1 MTVVARIAAS
11 CLVVVTG
18 HAYAAEPRAGVGSA
32 QISGYAIDD
41 IRYELES
48 DNSSQLA
55 AVSFRIEPGDAASV
69 TVRLGGTGLP
79 DYRCSASAGRVR
91 CVTPAV
97 AVGSIDILTVV
108 AVS

>member
-1 MTVVARIAAS
+1 MSAARIAAC
-11 CLVVVTG
+11 CLVAVTG
-18 HAYAAEPRAGVGSA
+18 HAYAAEPRAGAGSA

-41 IRYELES
+41 IRYELEA

-55 AVSFRIEPGDAASV
+55 AVSFRIQPEGAATV
-69 TVRLGGTGLP
+69 TVRLGAIASP
-79 DYRCSASAGRVR
+79 DYPCAAAEGRIR

-97 AVGSIDILTVV
+97 AVGSIDALTVV

>member
-1 MTVVARIAAS
+1 VRLAAC

-18 HAYAAEPRAGVGSA
+18 HAYAAEARAGGGSA

-41 IRYELES
+41 IRYELEP

-55 AVSFRIEPGDAASV
+55 AVSFRIEPGDASRV
-69 TVRLGGTGLP
+69 TVRLGEIGSP
-79 DYRCSASAGRVR
+79 DYRCAASEARIR
-91 CVTPAV
+91 CLTPAV

>member
-32 QISGYAIDD
+32 QIGGYAIDD

-55 AVSFRIEPGDAASV
+55 AVSFRIEPGDASRV
-69 TVRLGGTGLP
+69 TVRIRGIGSP
-79 DYRCSASAGRVR
+79 DYRCAAFEGRIR
-91 CVTPAV
+91 CLTPAV

>member
-1 MTVVARIAAS
+1 MSAARIAAC
-11 CLVVVTG
+11 CLVAVTG
-18 HAYAAEPRAGVGSA
+18 HAYAAEPRAGAGSA

-55 AVSFRIEPGDAASV
+55 AVSFRIDPEDASTV
-69 TVRLGGTGLP
+69 TVRLGGVGSP
-79 DYRCSASAGRVR
+79 DYHCAASEGRIRCLTSG
-91 CVTPAV
+91 T
-97 AVGSIDILTVV
+97 AVGSIEVLTVV